1 MQYELVTSTVQ
12 SGESKVKQ
20 TLKINYGLREE
31 PLDLRAARRGDL
43 TGWQ

>member
-20 TLKINYGLREE
+20 TLKINLYIRIHY
-31 PLDLRAARRGDL
+31 DNSHNKNIK
-43 TGWQ
+43 